1 MSELI
6 TGDVF
11 DDIYSKVYGLLLD
24 KGIPGVV
31 SRVGETVEV
40 LHVALALS
48 NPRQRW
54 CTCRNPAISPAY
66 SFAELVYTLS
76 GSSES
81 AIINKWNPALPKFQ
95 GYSENYPGAYG
106 MRLRRHFGFDQ
117 LERAYESLAGNAASR
132 QVVLEIWSP
141 VMDLPKKQGQPNN
154 LDIPCNI
161 CSMLKIR
168 DGRLYWTQIMRSNDF
183 ILGLPYDVLLFSSI
197 HEIFAGWLSCDVGE
211 YVHFSDSLHMY
222 DNTITI
228 GPQAEEINKDDLR
241 LEKCESDKVLKEL
254 FRKMCELGDSG
265 SINALVR
272 YHLNHRVL
280 PGAYHNILMVL
291 CAYAAYKKNKK
302 NTEIVEMCLDACNN
316 RLYSALTKK
325 WIDSH

>member
-11 DDIYSKVYGLLLD
+11 DVIYSKVYGLLLD
-24 KGIPGVV
+24 KGIPGVD

-40 LHVALALS
+40 LHVALTLN

-66 SFAELVYTLS
+66 SFAELIYTLS

-141 VMDLPKKQGQPNN
+141 IMDLPKKKGQPNN

-228 GPQAEEINKDDLR
+228 GPQSEEINKDELR
-241 LEKCESDKVLKEL
+241 LEKTESDKVLKEL
-254 FRKMCELGDSG
+254 FQKMCELGDSE
-265 SINALVR
+265 SINTLVR
-272 YHLNHRVL
+272 YHLNYRGL

-291 CAYAAYKKNKK
+291 CAYAAYKNNKK

-316 RLYSALTKK
+316 RLYSTLTKK

>member
-11 DDIYSKVYGLLLD
+11 DDIYSKAYGLLLD
-24 KGIPGVV
+24 KGIPGVA

-40 LHVALALS
+40 LHVALALN

-141 VMDLPKKQGQPNN
+141 IMDLPKKQGQPNN

-183 ILGLPYDVLLFSSI
+183 VLGLPYDVLLFSSL

-211 YVHFSDSLHMY
+211 YIHFSDSLHMY
-222 DNTITI
+222 DNTIAI
-228 GPQAEEINKDDLR
+228 GPQAKEINKDDLR
-241 LEKCESDKVLKEL
+241 LEKCESDKVLNEL
-254 FRKMCELGDSG
+254 FQKMCELGDSE

-272 YHLNHRVL
+272 YHSNHRVL
-280 PGAYHNILMVL
+280 PEAYHNILMVL
-291 CAYAAYKKNKK
+291 CAYAAHKKNKK
-302 NTEIVEMCLDACNN
+302 NSEIIEMCLDACNN
-316 RLYSALTKK
+316 RLYSVLTKK
-325 WIDSH
+325 WLDSH